1 MLSEQSLRGYILLV
15 ENIHQRDGILGETG
29 RENDD
34 FEVLANLVDEFAA
47 VWPHIYENV
56 VDAAFDIDR
65 EHDISLVCFIE
76 A

>member
-15 ENIHQRDGILGETG
+15 ENIHQRDSILGETG

-34 FEVLANLVDEFAA
+34 LKVLANLVDEFAA
-47 VWPHIYENV
+47 VRPDIYENV

-65 EHDISLVCFIE
+65 ELDISLVCFVE